1 MEKKDK
7 INKKFLNHNKYQKI
21 ILNRYLDS
29 HQSNSLTTAMAH
41 QTNKDKEAIVQN
53 RFLKK
58 VHINK
63 ENNHQ
68 KNNIKDQVQDK
79 DQDPIIANSIMD
91 HIDLKIKIMKYL
103 CKIMMDLIIPIFLQN
118 IQIILNKDLYTA
130 NTLITVLF

>member
-21 ILNRYLDS
+21 ILNKYLDS